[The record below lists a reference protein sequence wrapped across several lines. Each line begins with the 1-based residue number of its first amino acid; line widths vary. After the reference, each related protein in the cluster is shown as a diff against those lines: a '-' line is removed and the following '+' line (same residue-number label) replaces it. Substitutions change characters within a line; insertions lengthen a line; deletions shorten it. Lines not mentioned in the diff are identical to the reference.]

1 MNRQNRAPHTVPH
14 TMPAQLRRSWQEV
27 VWHGLLRAGGWLVLG
42 LALLFTLFPIVWLVL
57 TSLKTA
63 RDIFAV
69 PPLWIFKP
77 TLANYIYSF
86 EQNQMGLYLLN
97 SIVVSVTAM
106 VIGLIFG
113 ALGAYGFLRFRVPGG
128 SLLFFLVLATRMVP
142 HIVLIV
148 PLFLMLQ
155 RLGILDTRFG
165 LILVYTALDI
175 PLVMWIMHG
184 FFADFPWELEDAARI
199 DGSSR
204 TGFFF
209 RVLLPLSQPGLAA
222 VAVFTFITNWNEFI
236 MALVLTST
244 QQPRTMPVALALF
257 NTEFGVRWDYL
268 SAAGVLLI
276 LPTMLFTFLMQKYIV
291 SGLTFGAV
299 KS

>member
-1 MNRQNRAPHTVPH
+1 MMVPDSRPRPVAAVGRSRLN
-14 TMPAQLRRSWQEV
+14 MVWNDGILR
-27 VWHGLLRAGGWLVLG
+27 GGGWLLLG
-42 LALLFTLFPIVWLVL
+42 LALLFTLFPIVWLAF
-57 TSLKTA
+57 TSLKTP
-63 RDIFAV
+63 RDIFAAR
-69 PPLWIFKP
+69 PQWIFTP
-77 TLANYIYSF
+77 TLANYAYSF
-86 EQNQMGLYLLN
+86 QQNQVGLYLFN
-97 SIVVSVTAM
+97 SAVVSLTAM
-106 VIGLIFG
+106 AIGLVLG
-113 ALGAYGFLRFRVPGG
+113 SLGAYGFLRFRVPGG
-128 SLLFFLVLATRMVP
+128 NLLFFLVLATRMVP

-184 FFADFPWELEDAARI
+184 FFTDFPWELEDAARI

-204 TGFFF
+204 PGFFF

-222 VAVFTFITNWNEFI
+222 VAVFTFIANWNEFI

-244 QQPRTMPVALALF
+244 RQPRTMPVALALF

-268 SAAGVLLI
+268 SAAGMLLI
-276 LPTMLFTFLMQKYIV
+276 LPTLLFTFLMQKFIV
-291 SGLTFGAV
+291 RGLTFGAV

>member
-1 MNRQNRAPHTVPH
+1 M
-14 TMPAQLRRSWQEV
+14 
-27 VWHGLLRAGGWLVLG
+27 
-42 LALLFTLFPIVWLVL
+42 
-57 TSLKTA
+57 
-63 RDIFAV
+63 
-69 PPLWIFKP
+69 
-77 TLANYIYSF
+77 
-86 EQNQMGLYLLN
+86 
-97 SIVVSVTAM
+97 
-106 VIGLIFG
+106 G
-113 ALGAYGFLRFRVPGG
+113 ALGAYGFLRFRIPGG
-128 SLLFFLVLATRMVP
+128 NLLFFLVLATRMVP

-155 RLGILDTRFG
+155 RLGILDTRLG

-175 PLVMWIMHG
+175 PLVMWIMRG

-199 DGSSR
+199 DGASR

-222 VAVFTFITNWNEFI
+222 VAVFTFIANWNEFM

-244 QQPRTMPVALALF
+244 QTPRTMPVALAVF

-276 LPTMLFTFLMQKYIV
+276 VPTLLFTFLMQKYIV

>member
-1 MNRQNRAPHTVPH
+1 MTMQAAPRPTSP
-14 TMPAQLRRSWQEV
+14 TWRTR
-27 VWHGLLRAGGWLVLG
+27 LLDASGWLL
-42 LALLFTLFPIVWLVL
+42 LIASLLFTLFPIVWLVL
-57 TSLKTA
+57 TSLKTS

-69 PPLWIFKP
+69 PPLWIFTP
-77 TLANYIYSF
+77 TLDNYAYSF
-86 EQNQMGLYLLN
+86 QQNQVGQYLLN
-97 SIVVSVTAM
+97 STIVSLVAM
-106 VIGLIFG
+106 LIGLVLG
-113 ALGAYGFLRFRVPGG
+113 ALGAYGFLRFRLPGG
-128 SLLFFLVLATRMVP
+128 GLLFFLVLATRMVP

-148 PLFLMLQ
+148 PLFIMLQ

-184 FFADFPWELEDAARI
+184 FFGDFPWELEDAARI
-199 DGSSR
+199 DGASR
-204 TGFFF
+204 MGFFF

-222 VAVFTFITNWNEFI
+222 VAVFTFIANWNEFI

-244 QQPRTMPVALALF
+244 QRPRTMPVALAVF

-276 LPTMLFTFLMQKYIV
+276 LPTLLFTFLMQKYIV

-299 KS
+299 KN